1 MYFFSA
7 VQGTVWY
14 AAHVV
19 AAGLAALYLLFALE
33 AERPVL
39 AGTMLALGFATRTP
53 LLFAAP
59 LFVLELA
66 RTSCRTARRHAAAG
80 ALGRSI
86 VARFV
91 RGCLFAMPIAL
102 VVGATFALNAARFGD
117 PFEVGYRYL
126 RASGEAHRK
135 VGAFQLHYFGR
146 NLAVVLTSV
155 PGPAIESVPFAS
167 RATVSPSG

>member
-1 MYFFSA
+1 MLFLALEKLSRFGRSEQKERENASLALLFALGSVYFFSA

-66 RTSCRTARRHAAAG
+66 RVSLPDGSSLTRPRELWHAIDRLHFVHRL
-80 ALGRSI
+80 ALLYN
-86 VARFV
+86 ANH
-91 RGCLFAMPIAL
+91 
-102 VVGATFALNAARFGD
+102 VVVF
-117 PFEVGYRYL
+117 
-126 RASGEAHRK
+126 RAKLS
-135 VGAFQLHYFGR
+135 L
-146 NLAVVLTSV
+146 
-155 PGPAIESVPFAS
+155 
-167 RATVSPSG
+167 